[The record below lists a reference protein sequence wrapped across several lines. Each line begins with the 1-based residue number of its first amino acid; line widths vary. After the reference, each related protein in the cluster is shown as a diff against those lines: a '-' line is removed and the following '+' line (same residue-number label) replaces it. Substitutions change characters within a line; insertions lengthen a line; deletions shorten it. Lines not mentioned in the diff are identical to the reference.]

1 MACEMNYAIQK
12 AIMQARMAKKMTQ
25 EDLAK
30 QACVTPDIIRKYEN
44 GSAIPNNAFIAKL
57 DQILGVKLP
66 RAKKKKVV
74 EDA

>member
-12 AIMQARMAKKMTQ
+12 SIMQARMAKKMTQ

-30 QACVTPDIIRKYEN
+30 QACVTTDIIRKYEN

-57 DQILGVKLP
+57 DRILGLKLP
-66 RAKKKKVV
+66 RAKKKVT
-74 EDA
+74 EEI